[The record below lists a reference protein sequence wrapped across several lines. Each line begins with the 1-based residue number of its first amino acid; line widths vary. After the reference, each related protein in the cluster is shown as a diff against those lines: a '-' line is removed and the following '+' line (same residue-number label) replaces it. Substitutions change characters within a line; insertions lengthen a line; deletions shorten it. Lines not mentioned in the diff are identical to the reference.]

1 MATQTTSRT
10 ITVANAPC
18 SFGAFELTVGI
29 NPNVPDPVALLDEV
43 AATGYAGIDL
53 GPPGYLGLGD
63 ELHERLSSRGLALA
77 GGYLELPYTDH
88 GALTEAIDRDLNEL
102 LTVFDSVSD
111 IEPRPKPTL
120 ADPGSELRRANPGR
134 SNKDR
139 GFGWSDAEW
148 RLFADGFA
156 RVYDYCMNRGYEPT
170 FHNET
175 GSYVEAP
182 WEIEKVL
189 ELTDV
194 GICLD
199 TGHLVVAG
207 GDPVAAVNDWS
218 GRINHLHVKD
228 ARQSILD
235 SIFADHGNT
244 DEIWRR
250 RAFCALGEGDIPL
263 EVLFD
268 AVRSS
273 GYSGWLVV
281 EQDIF
286 PEASDPS
293 GWAANQQQINRSF
306 LRSLG
311 I

>member
-1 MATQTTSRT
+1 MRASISVQPDTLAWVMSYTSDCPAEGSRSPADTWSCPTPTTRRS
-10 ITVANAPC
+10 
-18 SFGAFELTVGI
+18 S
-29 NPNVPDPVALLDEV
+29 EV
-43 AATGYAGIDL
+43 
-53 GPPGYLGLGD
+53 
-63 ELHERLSSRGLALA
+63 
-77 GGYLELPYTDH
+77 
-88 GALTEAIDRDLNEL
+88 IDRDLDEL

-120 ADPGSELRRANPGR
+120 AEPGSEIRKANPGR

-139 GFGWSDAEW
+139 SFGWSDAEW

-156 RVYDYCMNRGYEPT
+156 RVYEYCMNRGYEPT

-189 ELTDV
+189 ELTEV
-194 GICLD
+194 GFCLD

-207 GDPVAAVNDWS
+207 GDPVAAVHDWS
-218 GRINHLHVKD
+218 CAD
-228 ARQSILD
+228 QPPARQGRAPVEVLD
-235 SIFADHGNT
+235 GIIADHGNT

-263 EVLFD
+263 DAVFE

-286 PEASDPS
+286 PEASDPPE
-293 GWAANQQQINRSF
+293 WAAEQQQINRDF
-306 LRSLG
+306 LRSRG

>member
-1 MATQTTSRT
+1 MANLTTSQT

-29 NPNVPDPVALLDEV
+29 NPNVPDPVELLDQV

-53 GPPGYLGLGD
+53 GPAGYLGLGE
-63 ELHERLSSRGLALA
+63 ELHERLTSRGLGLA

-88 GALTEAIDRDLNEL
+88 ERLVEAIDRDLNEL
-102 LTVFDSVSD
+102 LTVFDAVGD

-134 SNKDR
+134 SQKDR
-139 GFGWSDAEW
+139 SFGWSDAQW

-156 RVYDYCMNRGYEPT
+156 RVHEYCLNRGYEPT

-175 GSYVEAP
+175 GSFVEAP
-182 WEIEKVL
+182 WEIERVL
-189 ELTDV
+189 ELTEV
-194 GICLD
+194 GFCLD
-199 TGHLVVAG
+199 TGHLVIAG
-207 GDPVAAVNDWS
+207 GDPVAAVHDWS
-218 GRINHLHVKD
+218 ERINHLHVKD
-228 ARQSILD
+228 ARRTVVDSILE
-235 SIFADHGNT
+235 DHGDT

-263 EVLFD
+263 D
-268 AVRSS
+268 AVFEAVRTS

-286 PEASDPS
+286 PEESDPP
-293 GWAANQQQINRSF
+293 GWAAGQQRINRDF
-306 LRSLG
+306 LHSRG

>member
-1 MATQTTSRT
+1 MTTQITSRT

-29 NPNVPDPVALLDEV
+29 NPNVPDPVALLDQV

-88 GALTEAIDRDLNEL
+88 DALREAIDRDLNEL
-102 LTVFDSVSD
+102 LAVFDSVSD

-120 ADPGSELRRANPGR
+120 ADPGSDLRRANPGR

-139 GFGWSDAEW
+139 SFGWSEAEW

-156 RVYDYCMNRGYEPT
+156 RVYDHCMNRGYEPT
-170 FHNET
+170 FHTET

-182 WEIEKVL
+182 WEIERVL

-194 GICLD
+194 GLCLD

-207 GDPVAAVNDWS
+207 GDPVAAVHDWG

-235 SIFADHGNT
+235 GIAADHGNA

-263 EVLFD
+263 EAVFD
-268 AVRSS
+268 AIRSS
-273 GYSGWLVV
+273 GYAGWLVV

-293 GWAANQQQINRSF
+293 GWAADQQQINRDF

>member
-1 MATQTTSRT
+1 MTNPTASQT

-29 NPNVPDPVALLDEV
+29 NPYVPDAVGLLDQV
-43 AATGYAGIDL
+43 AAGGYAGIDL
-53 GPPGYLGLGD
+53 GPAGYLGLGD

-88 GALTEAIDRDLNEL
+88 EALREVIDRDLDEL

-111 IEPRPKPTL
+111 IEPKPKPTL
-120 ADPGSELRRANPGR
+120 ADPGSDFRKANPGLSHR
-134 SNKDR
+134 DHSV
-139 GFGWSDAEW
+139 GWSDAEW

-156 RVYDYCMNRGYEPT
+156 RVYEYCMNRGYEPT

-175 GSYVEAP
+175 GSFVEAP

-189 ELTDV
+189 ELTEV
-194 GICLD
+194 GFCLD
-199 TGHLVVAG
+199 TGHIVVAG
-207 GDPVAAVNDWS
+207 GDPVAAVHDWGS
-218 GRINHLHVKD
+218 RINHLHVKD

-235 SIFADHGNT
+235 GISADHGNT

-250 RAFCALGEGDIPL
+250 RAFVALGEGDIAL
-263 EVLFD
+263 D
-268 AVRSS
+268 AVFEAVKSS

-286 PEASDPS
+286 PEASDPPE
-293 GWAANQQQINRSF
+293 WAAEQQQINRDF
-306 LRSLG
+306 LSARG

>member
-1 MATQTTSRT
+1 MANLTTSQT

-29 NPNVPDPVALLDEV
+29 NPNVPDPVELLDQV
-43 AATGYAGIDL
+43 AASGYAGIDL
-53 GPPGYLGLGD
+53 GPAGYLGLGD
-63 ELHERLSSRGLALA
+63 ELHERLTSRGLGLA

-88 GALTEAIDRDLNEL
+88 ERLAEAIDRDLNEL

-111 IEPRPKPTL
+111 LEPRPKPTL
-120 ADPGSELRRANPGR
+120 ADPGSDLRRANPGR
-134 SNKDR
+134 SHRDHS
-139 GFGWSDAEW
+139 FGWSDDQW

-156 RVYDYCMNRGYEPT
+156 RVYDYCMSRGYEPT

-175 GSYVEAP
+175 GSFVEAP

-189 ELTDV
+189 ELTEV
-194 GICLD
+194 GFCLD
-199 TGHLVVAG
+199 TGHIAVAG
-207 GDPVAAVNDWS
+207 GDPVAAVRDWS
-218 GRINHLHVKD
+218 ERINHLHVKD

-235 SIFADHGNT
+235 SIVDEHGDT
-244 DEIWRR
+244 DDIWRR

-263 EVLFD
+263 D
-268 AVRSS
+268 AVFEAVRTS

-286 PEASDPS
+286 PEESDPP
-293 GWAANQQQINRSF
+293 GWAAAQQRINRDF
-306 LRSLG
+306 LEARG

>member
-1 MATQTTSRT
+1 MADTTASQT

-29 NPNVPDPVALLDEV
+29 NPNVPDPVALLDQV
-43 AATGYAGIDL
+43 AGTGYAGIDL

-88 GALTEAIDRDLNEL
+88 DALREAIDRDLNEL

-120 ADPGSELRRANPGR
+120 ADPGSDLRRANPGR

-139 GFGWSDAEW
+139 SFGWSDAEW

-156 RVYDYCMNRGYEPT
+156 RVYEYCMNRGYEPT

-194 GICLD
+194 GFCLD
-199 TGHLVVAG
+199 TGHIVVAG
-207 GDPVAAVNDWS
+207 GDPVAAVQDWS

-228 ARQSILD
+228 ARQSVLD
-235 SIFADHGNT
+235 EHRGGP
-244 DEIWRR
+244 WQHR
-250 RAFCALGEGDIPL
+250 
-263 EVLFD
+263 
-268 AVRSS
+268 
-273 GYSGWLVV
+273 
-281 EQDIF
+281 
-286 PEASDPS
+286 
-293 GWAANQQQINRSF
+293 
-306 LRSLG
+306 
-311 I
+311 

>member
-1 MATQTTSRT
+1 MADTAANQA

-29 NPNVPDPVALLDEV
+29 NPNVPDAIALLDQV
-43 AATGYAGIDL
+43 AGTGYAGIDL
-53 GPPGYLGLGD
+53 GPPGYLGRGT

-88 GALTEAIDRDLNEL
+88 DALREAIDGELNEL
-102 LTVFDSVSD
+102 LTIFDSVGD
-111 IEPRPKPTL
+111 LEPRPKPTL
-120 ADPGSELRRANPGR
+120 ADPGSDLRRANPGR
-134 SNKDR
+134 SNRDPS
-139 GFGWSDAEW
+139 FGWSDADW

-156 RVYDYCMNRGYEPT
+156 RVYDYCLSRGYEPT

-194 GICLD
+194 GFCLD
-199 TGHLVVAG
+199 TGHLLIAG
-207 GDPVAAVNDWS
+207 GDPVAAVNDW
-218 GRINHLHVKD
+218 GTRINHLHVKD
-228 ARQSILD
+228 ARQSVLD
-235 SIFADHGNT
+235 AITADHGNT

-250 RAFCALGEGDIPL
+250 RAFSALGEGDIAL
-263 EVLFD
+263 DALFD

-286 PEASDPS
+286 PEATDPPGS
-293 GWAANQQQINRSF
+293 AAEQQLISREF
-306 LRSLG
+306 LRARG

>member
-1 MATQTTSRT
+1 MTTQTTSRT

-29 NPNVPDPVALLDEV
+29 NPNVPDPVALLDQV

-88 GALTEAIDRDLNEL
+88 DALTEAIDRDLNEL
-102 LTVFDSVSD
+102 LAVFDSVSD

-120 ADPGSELRRANPGR
+120 AEPGSDLRRANPGR

-156 RVYDYCMNRGYEPT
+156 RVYDHCMNRGYEPT
-170 FHNET
+170 FHTET

-194 GICLD
+194 GLCLD

-207 GDPVAAVNDWS
+207 GDPVAAVHDWS

-228 ARQSILD
+228 AHQSILD
-235 SIFADHGNT
+235 GIVADHGNA

-263 EVLFD
+263 EAVFD

-293 GWAANQQQINRSF
+293 GWAADQQQINRNF

>member
-1 MATQTTSRT
+1 MASPTTSKA

-29 NPNVPDPVALLDEV
+29 NPNVPDAVALLDQV
-43 AATGYAGIDL
+43 AGTGYAGIDL
-53 GPPGYLGLGD
+53 GPAGYLGRGD

-88 GALTEAIDRDLNEL
+88 GALVEAIDRDLDEL
-102 LTVFDSVSD
+102 LTAFDSVSD

-120 ADPGSELRRANPGR
+120 ADPGSDVRRANPGR

-139 GFGWSDAEW
+139 SLGWSDAEW

-156 RVYDYCMNRGYEPT
+156 RVFEYCVNRGYEPT

-194 GICLD
+194 GLCLD

-207 GDPVAAVNDWS
+207 GDPVAAVHDW
-218 GRINHLHVKD
+218 GARINHLHVKD
-228 ARQSILD
+228 ARRSVLD
-235 SIFADHGNT
+235 GIVADHGDT

-250 RAFCALGEGDIPL
+250 RAFCALGDGGIPL
-263 EVLFD
+263 D
-268 AVRSS
+268 AVFYALRNS

-286 PEASDPS
+286 PEASDPP
-293 GWAANQQQINRSF
+293 GWAADQQRINRDF
-306 LRSLG
+306 LRARG

>member
-1 MATQTTSRT
+1 MANQTASQT

-29 NPNVPDPVALLDEV
+29 NPHVPDPVALLDQV
-43 AATGYAGIDL
+43 AGAGYAGIDL
-53 GPPGYLGLGD
+53 GPAGYLGLGD

-77 GGYLELPYTDH
+77 GGYLELPFTDH
-88 GALTEAIDRDLNEL
+88 DALREAIDRELNEL
-102 LTVFDSVSD
+102 LTLFDAVSD

-120 ADPGSELRRANPGR
+120 ADPGSALRRANPGR
-134 SNKDR
+134 SDKDR
-139 GFGWSDAEW
+139 SFGWSDAEW
-148 RLFADGFA
+148 RRFADGYA
-156 RVYDYCMNRGYEPT
+156 LVHEYCLNRGYEPT

-189 ELTDV
+189 ELTDA
-194 GICLD
+194 GLCLD

-207 GDPVAAVNDWS
+207 GDPVVAVRDWG

-228 ARQSILD
+228 LRQTVLD
-235 SIFADHGNT
+235 SIVADHGNT

-263 EVLFD
+263 AAVFD

-286 PEASDPS
+286 PEASDPP
-293 GWAANQQQINRSF
+293 GWAADQQEINRAF
-306 LRSLG
+306 LRSRG

>member
-1 MATQTTSRT
+1 MANLTTSQT

-29 NPNVPDPVALLDEV
+29 NPNVPDPVELLDQV
-43 AATGYAGIDL
+43 AASGYAGIDL
-53 GPPGYLGLGD
+53 GPAGYLGLGE
-63 ELHERLSSRGLALA
+63 ELHERLTSRGLGLA

-88 GALTEAIDRDLNEL
+88 ERLAEAIDRDLNEL

-111 IEPRPKPTL
+111 IDPRPKPTL
-120 ADPGSELRRANPGR
+120 ADPGSDLRRANPGR
-134 SNKDR
+134 SHRDR
-139 GFGWSDAEW
+139 SFGWSDAQW

-156 RVYDYCMNRGYEPT
+156 RVYDYCMSRGYEPT

-189 ELTDV
+189 ELTEV
-194 GICLD
+194 GFCLD
-199 TGHLVVAG
+199 TGHIAVAG
-207 GDPVAAVNDWS
+207 GDPVAAVRDWS
-218 GRINHLHVKD
+218 DRINHLHVKD
-228 ARQSILD
+228 ARQPILD
-235 SIFADHGNT
+235 SIVTEHGNT
-244 DEIWRR
+244 DDIWKR

-263 EVLFD
+263 D
-268 AVRSS
+268 AVFEAVRTS

-286 PEASDPS
+286 PEESDPP
-293 GWAANQQQINRSF
+293 GWAGAQQQINRDF
-306 LRSLG
+306 LHARG

>member
-1 MATQTTSRT
+1 MANPTASQT

-29 NPNVPDPVALLDEV
+29 NPHVPDPVALLDQV
-43 AATGYAGIDL
+43 AETGYAGIDL

-88 GALTEAIDRDLNEL
+88 AALRETIDRDLNEL

-120 ADPGSELRRANPGR
+120 ADPGSDLRRANPGR
-134 SNKDR
+134 SDKDR
-139 GFGWSDAEW
+139 SFGWSDAQW
-148 RLFADGFA
+148 GLFADGFA
-156 RVYDYCMNRGYEPT
+156 LVHEYCRNRGYEPT

-194 GICLD
+194 GFCLD
-199 TGHLVVAG
+199 TGHLVIAG
-207 GDPVAAVNDWS
+207 GDPVAAVHDWS

-228 ARQSILD
+228 ARQSVLD
-235 SIFADHGNT
+235 TIVADHGNT

-250 RAFCALGEGDIPL
+250 RAFCALGEGDIAL
-263 EVLFD
+263 DAVFD

-286 PEASDPS
+286 PEAADPP
-293 GWAANQQQINRSF
+293 GWAAEQQEINRAF
-306 LRSLG
+306 LRSRG

>member
-1 MATQTTSRT
+1 MADLTTTET

-29 NPNVPDPVALLDEV
+29 NPNVPDPVELLDQV

-53 GPPGYLGLGD
+53 GPAGYLGLGE
-63 ELHERLSSRGLALA
+63 ELHERLTSRGLGLA

-88 GALTEAIDRDLNEL
+88 ERLTEAIDRDLNEL
-102 LTVFDSVSD
+102 LTVFDSVGD

-120 ADPGSELRRANPGR
+120 ADPGSDLRRANPGR

-139 GFGWSDAEW
+139 SFGWSDAEW

-175 GSYVEAP
+175 GSFVEAP

-189 ELTDV
+189 ELTEV
-194 GICLD
+194 GFCLD
-199 TGHLVVAG
+199 TGHILVAG
-207 GDPVAAVNDWS
+207 GDPVAAVHDWS
-218 GRINHLHVKD
+218 ERINHLHVKD
-228 ARQSILD
+228 ARQSVLD
-235 SIFADHGNT
+235 SIVEDHGNT
-244 DEIWRR
+244 DDIWRR

-263 EVLFD
+263 D
-268 AVRSS
+268 AVFEAIRAS

-286 PEASDPS
+286 PEESDPH
-293 GWAANQQQINRSF
+293 GWAAAQQRMNRDF
-306 LRSLG
+306 LHARG